1 MKIYQRVVQLIG
13 LFLIVL
19 IMSACEEKT
28 VAMAEEEQ
36 SEIEISK
43 EQFRNEAMAMVNVE
57 TQVFQETIKTT
68 GVVELKPQ
76 SLASIYSSISGK
88 VKSISVEMN
97 SLVKKGANL
106 VVIESGDFIQLQQE
120 YLEAKA
126 GLRSK
131 TADYNRTKQ
140 LFEKNITSEKEFVK
154 IESQYQVLKAKLQ
167 ALSAKLE
174 ILQVDMEKLNHGD
187 LSNYFVLRAPIAGY
201 ISDISVNL
209 GRFVGVETPL
219 MNIIDMK
226 GAQLVFPIYTQF
238 LDKVEQG
245 QRVVFYASE
254 SSQKQETSI
263 QSIGKSLMSNIQAS
277 ECIASLEELDKGNLV
292 PGMKVQVEV
301 LAKERTALAIPNTAL
316 IKSDGKF
323 YVLMKK
329 EESDQKISFEKVRI
343 EIGEQNSKFT
353 ELKSNLSGEVLSKG
367 TYYLSSEE

>member
-1 MKIYQRVVQLIG
+1 
-13 LFLIVL
+13 
-19 IMSACEEKT
+19 MSACEEKT
-28 VAMAEEEQ
+28 PEIAEEAQ
-36 SEIEISK
+36 SEIEISN
-43 EQFRNEAMAMVNVE
+43 EQFKNEAMAMVKVE

-97 SLVKKGANL
+97 SLVMKGAEL

-126 GLRSK
+126 ELSSK
-131 TADYNRTKQ
+131 TADYQRTKQ

-167 ALSAKLE
+167 ALTAQLE
-174 ILQVDMEKLNHGD
+174 ILQIDMEKLNHGN
-187 LSNYFVLRAPIAGY
+187 LSNYFVLRAPIGGY
-201 ISDISVNL
+201 ISGVSVNL
-209 GRFVGVETPL
+209 GQFVSVETQM
-219 MNIIDMK
+219 MNIIDMQ

-238 LDKVEQG
+238 LDRVEQG
-245 QRVVFYASE
+245 QRVIFYTSE
-254 SSQKQETSI
+254 SSKKQEASI
-263 QSIGKSLMSNIQAS
+263 QSIGKSMMSNIQAS

-292 PGMKVQVEV
+292 PGMKLQVEV
-301 LAKERTALAIPNTAL
+301 LAKERRALAIPNTAL

-329 EESDQKISFEKVRI
+329 EESDQKISFEKVRV
-343 EIGEQNSKFT
+343 EIGEQNVKYT
-353 ELKSNLSGEVLSKG
+353 ELLSDLSGQVLSNG